1 MPFVSSED
9 DQWPKKRSVQAI
21 LGMLNSVSFTIAD
34 ITADDVAFMLGVSV
48 PVARRLMRTQTVK
61 SFKAGGQWR
70 TSRGAVADYIM
81 VQLEQAGGRG
91 KPSSS
96 A

>member
-1 MPFVSSED
+1 MAKAKISSGETALTGSTD
-9 DQWPKKRSVQAI
+9 FA
-21 LGMLNSVSFTIAD
+21 IAD
-34 ITADDVAFMLGVSV
+34 ITADDVAYMLGTSV
-48 PVARRLMRTQTVK
+48 PVARRLMRTQAVK

-70 TSRGAVADYIM
+70 TSRGGVADYIM
-81 VQLEQAGGRG
+81 AQLEKAGGRG

>member
-1 MPFVSSED
+1 MSSVTNED
-9 DQWPKKRSVQAI
+9 DHGNAKIRSGETELSGSAD
-21 LGMLNSVSFTIAD
+21 FAIAD
-34 ITADDVAFMLGVSV
+34 ITADDVAHILATSV
-48 PVARRLMRTQTVK
+48 PVARRLMRTQSVK

-81 VQLEQAGGRG
+81 AQLEKAGGRG

-96 A
+96 L